1 MISLF
6 FHGFDFSFGLN
17 AFFTNQSMRNYI
29 FEAGYL
35 KRFLRGEVMEYFSV
49 FGAPFEHASLDS
61 NDQGLIF

>member
-1 MISLF
+1 MYSEDAIL
-6 FHGFDFSFGLN
+6 GFVSIDRLESNVTIVKL
-17 AFFTNQSMRNYI
+17 RY
-29 FEAGYL
+29 EAGYL

>member
-1 MISLF
+1 MISIVL
-6 FHGFDFSFGLN
+6 
-17 AFFTNQSMRNYI
+17 
-29 FEAGYL
+29 EAGYL